1 MKKLIVAAAA
11 AGALLALPAL
21 AHAQTQVYG
30 TIGYAS
36 VDIDPVNLGAIQG
49 RLGVQVNP
57 YIAFEGE
64 AAFGVG
70 DDEVAGIK
78 VELATELA
86 AFAVVKAP
94 VSESLN
100 LFARVGYS
108 TTDVEVGGTSA
119 SGDGVAYG
127 IGGEAF
133 FTANDG
139 VRVDW
144 TRHDADGGEAD
155 VWAIAYV
162 RRF

>member
-1 MKKLIVAAAA
+1 MKKFIVAAAA
-11 AGALLALPAL
+11 VGALLGLPAL

-30 TIGYAS
+30 TIGYAA
-36 VDIDPVNLGAIQG
+36 VDVDPVNLGAIQG
-49 RLGVQVNP
+49 RLGVQFNP
-57 YIAFEGE
+57 HFAIEGE
-64 AAFGVG
+64 AAIGIADDDFLGV
-70 DDEVAGIK
+70 DVELSHEVA
-78 VELATELA
+78 L
-86 AFAVVKAP
+86 FAVAKLP

-108 TTDVEVGGTSA
+108 TTEIDVGGTNA

-133 FTANDG
+133 FTPNDG
-139 VRVDW
+139 VRLDW
-144 TRHDADGGEAD
+144 TRHDADGADAD